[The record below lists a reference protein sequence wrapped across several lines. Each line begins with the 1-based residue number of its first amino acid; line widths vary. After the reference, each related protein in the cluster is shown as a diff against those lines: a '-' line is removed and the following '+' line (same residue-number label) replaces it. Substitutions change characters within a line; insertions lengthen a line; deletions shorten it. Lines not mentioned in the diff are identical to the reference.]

1 MSQNTINCPN
11 CGTNIDVNNLVFHQ
25 LQEKANQDAENKYQN
40 KLKEIENKKYEFE
53 EIKKNYDKER
63 ELIQSEK
70 EKLQKEKADSQSKI
84 DEAVKNQVKIRE
96 SQLEKEVI
104 DKVKTEFSE
113 QLKSQQE
120 ELDKKSAELKEF
132 HKLQADIARLER
144 EKNEM
149 KEKLDAENQIQL
161 NQKLSEN
168 AERIRKEEQ
177 IKNEMIN
184 LDKDKQIADLKKS
197 IEESSKKANQGS
209 MQAQGEVQELA
220 IENYLKNQYPFD
232 QINEVKKG
240 ASGADCVQI
249 VRNERGIECGAI
261 YYESKR
267 TKAFAGDW
275 IEKFKNDMRNANIRL
290 GVLVTEVMPKE
301 MERMGLKDGVWICNF
316 EEFKGL
322 SAVLRQY
329 LIDLNY
335 ATAAQENKG
344 DKMNMLYDFL
354 TGNEFRSQIEAI
366 VEGFSQMKTDLDK
379 EKNAMNNIWKK
390 REKQIEKVLENTTS
404 MYGSIKGIAGNA
416 IQPIKTLELGDGIDE
431 ELMN

>member
-301 MERMGLKDGVWICNF
+301 MEKMGLKDGVWICNF

-404 MYGSIKGIAGNA
+404 MYGSIKGIAGNP

-431 ELMN
+431 ELIN